1 MKYRAHRHPTRF
13 PITFEMDG
21 VRQETTMASIS
32 ASGARI
38 ATQDDVIVG
47 KQVVVAYSGG
57 KMRATVCWSSDGEV
71 GVAFGRPLSAAE
83 VEKFRY
89 QTPGAMLGGVP
100 HRRPQSV
107 GFKMLG

>member
-13 PITFEMDG
+13 PVTLDADEN
-21 VRQETTMASIS
+21 RHRTTMSSIS
-32 ASGARI
+32 ASGACVE
-38 ATQDDVIVG
+38 TEQEFLVG
-47 KQVVVAYSGG
+47 KQVVLDYSGG
-57 KMRATVCWSSDGEV
+57 QMRATVCWSTDTQA

-89 QTPGAMLGGVP
+89 QSPGAMFGATQ
-100 HRRPQSV
+100 HSRPQTV